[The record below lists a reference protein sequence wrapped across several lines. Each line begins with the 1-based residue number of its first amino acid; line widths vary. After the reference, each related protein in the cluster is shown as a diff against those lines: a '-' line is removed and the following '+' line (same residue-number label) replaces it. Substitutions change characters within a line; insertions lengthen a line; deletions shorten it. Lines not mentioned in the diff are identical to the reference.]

1 MRAQFIR
8 PPCQPIRYG
17 RPQIKTYP
25 APPREATPARD
36 KFPIFLQFQF
46 FDHTGAS
53 HHLHCRW
60 IAPSVVDEIPMTNE
74 IPIHDHEPC
83 VLIEGPRWGDAEFFG
98 RWLLAADKANK
109 LWNEAAKDPTFDK
122 QVERLQVVYKLDL
135 CMAALALLLELHEH
149 FVAFPLR
156 LDSEEG
162 ELFAILAEMGFFALT
177 GERYQM
183 VIPRRLNIARVK
195 RALL

>member
-1 MRAQFIR
+1 
-8 PPCQPIRYG
+8 
-17 RPQIKTYP
+17 
-25 APPREATPARD
+25 
-36 KFPIFLQFQF
+36 
-46 FDHTGAS
+46 
-53 HHLHCRW
+53 
-60 IAPSVVDEIPMTNE
+60 MTNE

-195 RALL
+195 RALLRFARTEDTEYVLHPEHLVTAMSCGEAKEWERRLQAMEENHRTADRTVLLEH